1 VHIFAHSQ
9 LQLLDVIVVF
19 KVCRRFHNLEAHPEI
34 WKALTRRI
42 TRNYRTVRDAG
53 VLDEL
58 NLSWK
63 GRFLL
68 HDHGSTYGFSDKEF
82 HYEINELF
90 EFFVDALAVVDR
102 RCGCYT
108 RLSLGKFVV
117 GATDNRL
124 SFCDDGQTLK
134 PCWTNAQLIANIND
148 TRLHGRCRAHW
159 KEYIIYA
166 RRRAD
171 GAVAK
176 LFDIGLCSPR
186 PALNL
191 RQGSSHKPH
200 DEESASEPD
209 MYTEAL
215 AYGIS
220 TDPAPLH
227 LGVNIAWEHL
237 MERRGVAGQNDVGA
251 EVIFAMPRTADSRDA
266 VDRISFVHI
275 EFGYVSNEASHT
287 RGRLH
292 APFQTEALF
301 YGLRSGDLQWM
312 R

>member
-1 VHIFAHSQ
+1 MR
-9 LQLLDVIVVF
+9 LLY
-19 KVCRRFHNLEAHPEI
+19 E
-34 WKALTRRI
+34 T
-42 TRNYRTVRDAG
+42 
-53 VLDEL
+53 
-58 NLSWK
+58 
-63 GRFLL
+63 FL
-68 HDHGSTYGFSDKEF
+68 GQ
-82 HYEINELF
+82 I
-90 EFFVDALAVVDR
+90 R
-102 RCGCYT
+102 
-108 RLSLGKFVV
+108 V

-148 TRLHGRCRAHW
+148 TRLRGRCRAHW

-176 LFDIGLCSPR
+176 LFDIGIRSPR
-186 PALNL
+186 GELSL

-200 DEESASEPD
+200 NEEWASEPD
-209 MYTEAL
+209 VYTEAL
-215 AYGIS
+215 AYGFS

-251 EVIFAMPRTADSRDA
+251 EVIFAMPRTADPHAA

-275 EFGYVSNEASHT
+275 EFGYVSSESDDL
-287 RGRLH
+287 R